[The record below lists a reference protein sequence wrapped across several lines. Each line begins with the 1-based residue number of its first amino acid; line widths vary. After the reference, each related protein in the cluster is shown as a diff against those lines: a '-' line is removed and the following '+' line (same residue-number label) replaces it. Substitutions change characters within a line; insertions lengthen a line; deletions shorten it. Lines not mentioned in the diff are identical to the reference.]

1 MLLSPEIKSPRIE
14 GVKTSD
20 IDPVPWAVQN
30 RHILNQRSVR
40 GATALFLASM
50 IEADNANQLAGLISD
65 AKEAFL
71 FFAKD
76 TKSNLE
82 TNAPHSREINQVHTQ
97 AEQVL
102 SDILNCSGMNEV
114 KTQDLMR
121 EFSKRTGLVN
131 GTLIEAMK
139 TGAYALQ
146 QQPSKLLQ
154 SEGEVVRLVS
164 SDVVPKG
171 VIAFAKNLRLT
182 IAETDLLLHF
192 LDRANELVSLQ
203 EIQAMTESQ
212 SPHLARA
219 IVDVFRA
226 KVEATSFKIEE
237 SLSTDGGEKVWI
249 LRIDPS
255 LHQGIGSNTV
265 EMPELKGLSTSSSGL
280 DTLVLPDARVLLK
293 QSNQNRP
300 PSIRAKKTSVKR
312 PTAKTEPKPKPKEME
327 PSSSTS
333 KDSSARETGPEKK
346 AVGISTATKLRVRR
360 QALAAD
366 TADFIA
372 RLASGICSDC
382 QNEHVGEAL
391 AARFEL
397 EALKGAI
404 SVMGG
409 GQKPRVRDCERRF
422 RTQNAKYFSL
432 EDPRQLYDMPEY
444 RGFDAI
450 SLVAGSKEK
459 IEALSKRVENGYPVF
474 HPDDFSQS
482 AFAESTE
489 PSMDDLDIEPSFD
502 LHSLLTDI

>member
-1 MLLSPEIKSPRIE
+1 MLLSPEIKSPRVE
-14 GVKTSD
+14 GVRTSD
-20 IDPVPWAVQN
+20 TDPVPWAVQN

-40 GATALFLASM
+40 GATALFLASL
-50 IEADNANQLAGLISD
+50 IETDNANQLAGLISD

-82 TNAPHSREINQVHTQ
+82 TNTPHSREIDQVHTQ

-102 SDILNCSGMNEV
+102 SDILQCSGMNEV

-121 EFSKRTGLVN
+121 EFSKRTGLAN

-171 VIAFAKNLRLT
+171 VIAFAKNAALT
-182 IAETDLLLHF
+182 IVETDLLLHF
-192 LDRANELVSLQ
+192 LDRANQPVSFQ
-203 EIQAMTESQ
+203 EIQAMTESL
-212 SPHLARA
+212 SPHFARA
-219 IVDVFRA
+219 IVDVFRT

-265 EMPELKGLSTSSSGL
+265 EMPELKGLPTSSNGL
-280 DTLVLPDARVLLK
+280 DALVFPDASLLLK

-300 PSIRAKKTSVKR
+300 PRIRAKKSSVKR
-312 PTAKTEPKPKPKEME
+312 PTAKVEPKPKPKEIK
-327 PSSSTS
+327 PRSSTRN
-333 KDSSARETGPEKK
+333 DSLASEK
-346 AVGISTATKLRVRR
+346 AVTEVAADTSIPTPTRLRR

-366 TADFIA
+366 TAELIY

-382 QNEHVGEAL
+382 QNEYVGEAL

-397 EALKGAI
+397 EAIEVAT
-404 SVMGG
+404 SVEGR
-409 GQKPRVRDCERRF
+409 GQKPRVRECERRF
-422 RTQNAKYFSL
+422 RSKNANYFAL
-432 EDPRQLYDMPEY
+432 EDSRQLYAMPEY
-444 RGFDAI
+444 LNFKALTLQ
-450 SLVAGSKEK
+450 SGSPEK
-459 IEALSKRVENGYPVF
+459 IEALSNRVANGYPVF
-474 HPDDFSQS
+474 HPDDFDQS

-489 PSMDDLDIEPSFD
+489 SSIDDLDIEPSSYFQ
-502 LHSLLTDI
+502 SLLTDI

>member
-1 MLLSPEIKSPRIE
+1 MLLSPEIKSPRVE
-14 GVKTSD
+14 GVRTSD
-20 IDPVPWAVQN
+20 TDPVPWAVQN

-40 GATALFLASM
+40 GATALFLASL
-50 IEADNANQLAGLISD
+50 IETGNANQLAELISD
-65 AKEAFL
+65 AKDAFL
-71 FFAKD
+71 FFAKEI
-76 TKSNLE
+76 KSNSE
-82 TNAPHSREINQVHTQ
+82 NNTPHSREIDQVHTQ

-102 SDILNCSGMNEV
+102 SDILHCSGMNEV

-146 QQPSKLLQ
+146 QQSGKLLQ
-154 SEGEVVRLVS
+154 SEGEFVRLVS
-164 SDVVPKG
+164 SEVVPKSVLG
-171 VIAFAKNLRLT
+171 FAKNAALT

-203 EIQAMTESQ
+203 EIQAMTESL
-212 SPHLARA
+212 SPHFARA
-219 IVDVFRA
+219 IVDLFRT

-237 SLSTDGGEKVWI
+237 SLSPNGGEKAWI

-255 LHQGIGSNTV
+255 LHQGIGSNAV
-265 EMPELKGLSTSSSGL
+265 EMRELKGLPTSSNAL
-280 DTLVLPDARVLLK
+280 DALVFPDASLLLK
-293 QSNQNRP
+293 QSTQNRA
-300 PSIRAKKTSVKR
+300 PSRRAKNTSVKR
-312 PTAKTEPKPKPKEME
+312 PTVKVEPKPKPKEIK
-327 PSSSTS
+327 PFSPTS
-333 KDSSARETGPEKK
+333 NDSSARETGLENK
-346 AVGISTATKLRVRR
+346 AVDISTATNLRVRK

-404 SVMGG
+404 SVMGR

-422 RTQNAKYFSL
+422 RTQYAKYFSL
-432 EDPRQLYDMPEY
+432 EDPKQLYDMPEY

-474 HPDDFSQS
+474 HPDDFDQS

-489 PSMDDLDIEPSFD
+489 PSMDDLDSEASFD
-502 LHSLLTDI
+502 LQSLLTDI